1 MAQEEPA
8 QMGLEEIKMVVLEE
22 LAVTEEEQQGFV

>member
-8 QMGLEEIKMVVLEE
+8 QMGLEEIEMVVLEE